1 MKNVKENKRRWK
13 QLVAIFIVA
22 VMLFTTPHIVGFASM
37 GKEEATTATAD
48 GNPDNSDV
56 KVQSED
62 ADSEEDI
69 QTESLDASEQSES
82 SEEKTTEKK
91 TETTEA
97 EKKTGADESKKEKAE
112 AYREK
117 LGDNGIAKNLN
128 DLPSSAWEAEIDVL
142 AATNATAIKESK
154 ASAEKTG
161 STGATELPLGVYLV
175 KETTTPAGYVAS
187 KPFIVSVPSTDNY
200 DTAGKEGTEFI
211 YNITAKPKNSKMSVD
226 KTIVNEDKTA
236 YIGGFVEYKVETQ
249 IPKYGTEYTNPVFNI
264 YDKMSNGLSFVNDA
278 AHKLKVF
285 VGGTEIVERENT
297 YTLATNGL
305 SDEKTFEIQFA
316 KAFLENKENKG
327 KKVEVTYYAQ
337 VNKNAVY
344 INENSANI
352 TYQNK
357 PGETTDATPSEK
369 NVYTYG
375 IDLTKKGDKSA
386 DADGLDGAEFTLAAA
401 NGEMISI
408 LVNGTKV
415 DVNGNSKDKFRTT
428 TVGNKKGKLVF
439 KGLKA
444 GTYTLTETKS
454 PSGYS
459 LAKNPITIVITAK
472 EDGSLADATV
482 DGISVKNNMTEDGV
496 VPVGLQ
502 NKSGFNL
509 PATGGMGTYLF
520 TIGGLVI
527 MAGAALLLI
536 ASKKRRA

>member
-1 MKNVKENKRRWK
+1 MKKLWK
-13 QLVAIFIVA
+13 KLLAVTTA
-22 VMLFTTPHIVGFASM
+22 VMMAITFITAMANANATDGKGSVTIIKNGEKSDEFLAGAKFSFYKIASITNSE
-37 GKEEATTATAD
+37 GKDWKYTVE
-48 GNPDNSDV
+48 
-56 KVQSED
+56 
-62 ADSEEDI
+62 
-69 QTESLDASEQSES
+69 
-82 SEEKTTEKK
+82 
-91 TETTEA
+91 
-97 EKKTGADESKKEKAE
+97 E

-142 AATNATAIKESK
+142 AATNATAIKESE

-337 VNKNAVY
+337 VNENAVY

-357 PGETTDATPSEK
+357 PGETTDATPSKK

-408 LVNGTKV
+408 LVNGKKV
-415 DVNGNSKDKFRTT
+415 AVNGESKGGFQTT
-428 TVGNKKGKLVF
+428 TVEKENKNKKGKLVF

>member
-1 MKNVKENKRRWK
+1 MKKLWK
-13 QLVAIFIVA
+13 KLLAVTTA
-22 VMLFTTPHIVGFASM
+22 VMMAITLLPAMANANATDGKGSVTIIKNGEKSDEFLAGAKFSFYKIASITNSE
-37 GKEEATTATAD
+37 GKDWKYTVE
-48 GNPDNSDV
+48 
-56 KVQSED
+56 
-62 ADSEEDI
+62 
-69 QTESLDASEQSES
+69 
-82 SEEKTTEKK
+82 
-91 TETTEA
+91 
-97 EKKTGADESKKEKAE
+97 E

-142 AATNATAIKESK
+142 AAINATAIKESK

-264 YDKMSNGLSFVNDA
+264 YDKMSNGLSFVNNT
-278 AHKLKVF
+278 AHKLKVV
-285 VGGTEIVERENT
+285 VGGTEIVEGENT

-305 SDEKTFEIQFA
+305 SDKKTFEIRFA
-316 KAFLENKENKG
+316 KAFLENNKG

-337 VNKNAVY
+337 VNENAVY

-357 PGETTDATPSEK
+357 PGETTDATPSTK

-375 IDLTKKGDKSA
+375 IDLTKTGDKSV
-386 DADGLDGAEFTLAAA
+386 DANGLDGAEFTLAVA

-415 DVNGNSKDKFRTT
+415 DVNGNSKDEFRTT
-428 TVGNKKGKLVF
+428 TVDNKKGKLVF

-459 LAKNPITIVITAK
+459 LAKNPITIVITAN

>member
-1 MKNVKENKRRWK
+1 MKKLWK
-13 QLVAIFIVA
+13 KLLAVTTA
-22 VMLFTTPHIVGFASM
+22 VMMAITLLPAMANANATDGKGSVTIIKNGEKSDEFLAGAKFSFYKIASITNSE
-37 GKEEATTATAD
+37 GKDWKYTVE
-48 GNPDNSDV
+48 
-56 KVQSED
+56 
-62 ADSEEDI
+62 
-69 QTESLDASEQSES
+69 
-82 SEEKTTEKK
+82 
-91 TETTEA
+91 
-97 EKKTGADESKKEKAE
+97 E

-142 AATNATAIKESK
+142 AAINATAIKESK

-211 YNITAKPKNSKMSVD
+211 YDITAKPKNSKMSVD

-264 YDKMSNGLSFVNDA
+264 YDKMSNGLSFVNDDNDT
-278 AHKLKVF
+278 AHKLKVV
-285 VGGTEIVERENT
+285 VGGTEIVEGKNT

-305 SDEKTFEIQFA
+305 SDGKTFEIQFA

-337 VNKNAVY
+337 VNENAVY

-357 PGETTDATPSEK
+357 PGETTDATPSKK

-375 IDLTKKGDKSA
+375 IDLTKNGDKSA

-408 LVNGTKV
+408 LVNGKKV
-415 DVNGNSKDKFRTT
+415 AVNGESKGGFQTT
-428 TVGNKKGKLVF
+428 TVDNKKGKLVF

-459 LAKNPITIVITAK
+459 LAKNPITIVITANA
-472 EDGSLADATV
+472 DGSFASATV
-482 DGISVKNNMTEDGV
+482 NENTVTNDVKDGI

-502 NKSGFNL
+502 NKSGFSL

-536 ASKKRRA
+536 ASRKRRA

>member
-1 MKNVKENKRRWK
+1 MKKLWK
-13 QLVAIFIVA
+13 KLLAVTTA
-22 VMLFTTPHIVGFASM
+22 VMMAITLLPAMANANATD
-37 GKEEATTATAD
+37 GKGSVTIIKNGE
-48 GNPDNSDV
+48 NSDEFLAGA
-56 KVQSED
+56 KFSFYKIASITNSEGKD
-62 ADSEEDI
+62 WKYTVE
-69 QTESLDASEQSES
+69 
-82 SEEKTTEKK
+82 
-91 TETTEA
+91 
-97 EKKTGADESKKEKAE
+97 E

-264 YDKMSNGLSFVNDA
+264 YDKMSNGLSFVNDDNDT
-278 AHKLKVF
+278 AHKLKVV
-285 VGGTEIVERENT
+285 VGGTEIVEGENT

-305 SDEKTFEIQFA
+305 SDGKTFEIQFA

-337 VNKNAVY
+337 VNENAVY

-357 PGETTDATPSEK
+357 PGETTDATPSK
-369 NVYTYG
+369 KMYIHMV
-375 IDLTKKGDKSA
+375 LT
-386 DADGLDGAEFTLAAA
+386 
-401 NGEMISI
+401 
-408 LVNGTKV
+408 
-415 DVNGNSKDKFRTT
+415 
-428 TVGNKKGKLVF
+428 
-439 KGLKA
+439 
-444 GTYTLTETKS
+444 
-454 PSGYS
+454 
-459 LAKNPITIVITAK
+459 
-472 EDGSLADATV
+472 
-482 DGISVKNNMTEDGV
+482 
-496 VPVGLQ
+496 
-502 NKSGFNL
+502 
-509 PATGGMGTYLF
+509 
-520 TIGGLVI
+520 
-527 MAGAALLLI
+527 
-536 ASKKRRA
+536 

>member
-1 MKNVKENKRRWK
+1 MKKLWK
-13 QLVAIFIVA
+13 KLLAVTTA
-22 VMLFTTPHIVGFASM
+22 VMMAITLLPAMANANATDGKGSVTIIKNGEKSDEFLAGAKFSFYKIASITNSE
-37 GKEEATTATAD
+37 GKDWKYTVE
-48 GNPDNSDV
+48 
-56 KVQSED
+56 
-62 ADSEEDI
+62 
-69 QTESLDASEQSES
+69 
-82 SEEKTTEKK
+82 
-91 TETTEA
+91 
-97 EKKTGADESKKEKAE
+97 E
-112 AYREK
+112 AYRK
-117 LGDNGIAKNLN
+117 QLGDNGIAKNLN
-128 DLPSSAWEAEIDVL
+128 NLPSSAWEAEIDVL
-142 AATNATAIKESK
+142 AAVNATAIKESE

-264 YDKMSNGLSFVNDA
+264 YDKMSNGLSFVNDDNDT
-278 AHKLKVF
+278 AHKLKVV

-297 YTLATNGL
+297 YILATNGL
-305 SDEKTFEIQFA
+305 SDGKTFEIQFA

-337 VNKNAVY
+337 VNENAVY

-357 PGETTDATPSEK
+357 PGETTDATPSKK

-408 LVNGTKV
+408 LVNGKKV
-415 DVNGNSKDKFRTT
+415 AVNGESKGGFQTT
-428 TVGNKKGKLVF
+428 TVDNKKGKLVF

>member
-1 MKNVKENKRRWK
+1 MKKLWK
-13 QLVAIFIVA
+13 KLLAVTTA
-22 VMLFTTPHIVGFASM
+22 VMMAITLLPAMANANATDGKGSVTIIKNGEKSDEFLAGAKFSFYKIASITNSE
-37 GKEEATTATAD
+37 GKDWKYT
-48 GNPDNSDV
+48 V
-56 KVQSED
+56 
-62 ADSEEDI
+62 
-69 QTESLDASEQSES
+69 
-82 SEEKTTEKK
+82 
-91 TETTEA
+91 ET
-97 EKKTGADESKKEKAE
+97 

-128 DLPSSAWEAEIDVL
+128 NLPSSAWEAKIDIL
-142 AATNATAIKESK
+142 AAINATAIKESE

-264 YDKMSNGLSFVNDA
+264 YDKMSNGLSFVNDDNDT
-278 AHKLKVF
+278 AHKLKVV
-285 VGGTEIVERENT
+285 VGGTEIVNGENT

-337 VNKNAVY
+337 VNENAVY

-357 PGETTDATPSEK
+357 PGTTTDATPSEK

-375 IDLTKKGDKSA
+375 IDLTKTGDKSV
-386 DADGLDGAEFTLAAA
+386 DANGLDGAEFTLAVA

-415 DVNGNSKDKFRTT
+415 DVNGNSKDEFRTT
-428 TVGNKKGKLVF
+428 TVENKKGKLVF

-459 LAKNPITIVITAK
+459 LAKNPITIVITAN

-482 DGISVKNNMTEDGV
+482 DGNSVKDNMTEAGV

-536 ASKKRRA
+536 AAKKRRA

>member
-1 MKNVKENKRRWK
+1 MKKLWK
-13 QLVAIFIVA
+13 KLLAVTTA
-22 VMLFTTPHIVGFASM
+22 VMMAITLLPAMANANATDGKGSVTIIKNGEKSDEFLAGAKFSFYKIASITNSE
-37 GKEEATTATAD
+37 GKDWKYTVETAY
-48 GNPDNSDV
+48 
-56 KVQSED
+56 Q
-62 ADSEEDI
+62 
-69 QTESLDASEQSES
+69 
-82 SEEKTTEKK
+82 
-91 TETTEA
+91 
-97 EKKTGADESKKEKAE
+97 
-112 AYREK
+112 EK
-117 LGDNGIAKNLN
+117 LGDNGAAKNLN
-128 DLPSSAWEAEIDVL
+128 NLPSSAWEAKIDIL
-142 AATNATAIKESK
+142 AAINATAIKESE

-264 YDKMSNGLSFVNDA
+264 YDKMSNGLSFVNDDNDT
-278 AHKLKVF
+278 AHKLKVV
-285 VGGTEIVERENT
+285 VGGTEIVKGENT

-337 VNKNAVY
+337 VNENAVC

-357 PGETTDATPSEK
+357 PGTTTDATPSEK

-375 IDLTKKGDKSA
+375 IDLTKTGDKSV
-386 DADGLDGAEFTLAAA
+386 DANGLDGAEFTLAVA

-415 DVNGNSKDKFRTT
+415 DVNGNSKDEFRTT
-428 TVGNKKGKLVF
+428 TVENKKGKLVF

-459 LAKNPITIVITAK
+459 LAKNPITIVITAN

-482 DGISVKNNMTEDGV
+482 DGNSVKDNMTEAGV

-536 ASKKRRA
+536 AAKKRRA

>member
-1 MKNVKENKRRWK
+1 MKKLWK
-13 QLVAIFIVA
+13 KLLAVTTA
-22 VMLFTTPHIVGFASM
+22 VMMAITLLPAMANANATDGKGSVTIIKNGEKSDEFLAGAKFSFYKIASITNSE
-37 GKEEATTATAD
+37 GKDWKYTVETAY
-48 GNPDNSDV
+48 
-56 KVQSED
+56 Q
-62 ADSEEDI
+62 
-69 QTESLDASEQSES
+69 
-82 SEEKTTEKK
+82 
-91 TETTEA
+91 
-97 EKKTGADESKKEKAE
+97 
-112 AYREK
+112 EK
-117 LGDNGIAKNLN
+117 LGDNGAAKNLN
-128 DLPSSAWEAEIDVL
+128 NLPSSAWEAKIDVL
-142 AATNATAIKESK
+142 AAVNATAIKESEP
-154 ASAEKTG
+154 SAEKTG

-264 YDKMSNGLSFVNDA
+264 YDKMSNGLSFVNDT
-278 AHKLKVF
+278 AHKLKVV
-285 VGGTEIVERENT
+285 VGGTEIVEGENT
-297 YTLATNGL
+297 YTLETNGL
-305 SDEKTFEIQFA
+305 SDGKTFEIQFA

-337 VNKNAVY
+337 VNENAVY

-357 PGETTDATPSEK
+357 PGETTDATPSKK

-408 LVNGTKV
+408 LVNGKKV
-415 DVNGNSKDKFRTT
+415 AVNGESKGGFQTT
-428 TVGNKKGKLVF
+428 TVEKENKNKKGKLVF

>member
-1 MKNVKENKRRWK
+1 MKKLWK
-13 QLVAIFIVA
+13 KLLAVTTA
-22 VMLFTTPHIVGFASM
+22 VMMAITLLPAMANANATDGKGSVTIIKNGEKSDEFLAGAKFSFYKIASITNSE
-37 GKEEATTATAD
+37 GKDWKYTVETAY
-48 GNPDNSDV
+48 
-56 KVQSED
+56 Q
-62 ADSEEDI
+62 
-69 QTESLDASEQSES
+69 
-82 SEEKTTEKK
+82 
-91 TETTEA
+91 
-97 EKKTGADESKKEKAE
+97 
-112 AYREK
+112 EK
-117 LGDNGIAKNLN
+117 LGDNGAAKNLN
-128 DLPSSAWEAEIDVL
+128 NLPSSAWEAKIDVL
-142 AATNATAIKESK
+142 AAVNATAIKESEP
-154 ASAEKTG
+154 SAEKTG

-264 YDKMSNGLSFVNDA
+264 YDKMSNGLSFVNDT
-278 AHKLKVF
+278 AHKLKVV
-285 VGGTEIVERENT
+285 VGGTEIVEGENT

-305 SDEKTFEIQFA
+305 SDGKTFEIQFA

-337 VNKNAVY
+337 VNENAVY

-357 PGETTDATPSEK
+357 PGETTDATPSKK

-408 LVNGTKV
+408 LVNGKKV
-415 DVNGNSKDKFRTT
+415 AVNGESKGGFQTT
-428 TVGNKKGKLVF
+428 TVEKENKNKKGKLVF

>member
-1 MKNVKENKRRWK
+1 MLLLLKKVKRQQRR
-13 QLVAIFIVA
+13 QVL
-22 VMLFTTPHIVGFASM
+22 
-37 GKEEATTATAD
+37 
-48 GNPDNSDV
+48 
-56 KVQSED
+56 Q
-62 ADSEEDI
+62 
-69 QTESLDASEQSES
+69 EQQ
-82 SEEKTTEKK
+82 
-91 TETTEA
+91 
-97 EKKTGADESKKEKAE
+97 
-112 AYREK
+112 
-117 LGDNGIAKNLN
+117 NFQ
-128 DLPSSAWEAEIDVL
+128 
-142 AATNATAIKESK
+142 
-154 ASAEKTG
+154 
-161 STGATELPLGVYLV
+161 LPLGVYLV

>member
-1 MKNVKENKRRWK
+1 MKKLWK
-13 QLVAIFIVA
+13 KLLAVTTA
-22 VMLFTTPHIVGFASM
+22 VMMAITLLPAMANANATD
-37 GKEEATTATAD
+37 GKGSVTIIKN
-48 GNPDNSDV
+48 G
-56 KVQSED
+56 
-62 ADSEEDI
+62 
-69 QTESLDASEQSES
+69 
-82 SEEKTTEKK
+82 EKTDEFLG
-91 TETTEA
+91 
-97 EKKTGADESKKEKAE
+97 GAKFSFYKIASITNSGGKDWKYTVEQ
-112 AYREK
+112 AYQDK
-117 LGDNGIAKNLN
+117 LRDNGAAKNLN
-128 DLPSSAWEAEIDVL
+128 DLPSSEWEAKIDVL
-142 AATNATAIKESK
+142 AAVNATAIKESEV
-154 ASAEKTG
+154 SAEKTG

-264 YDKMSNGLSFVNDA
+264 YDKMSNGLSFVNDDNDT
-278 AHKLKVF
+278 AHKLKVV
-285 VGGTEIVERENT
+285 VGGTEIVEGENT

-305 SDEKTFEIQFA
+305 SDGKTFEIQFA

-337 VNKNAVY
+337 VNENAVY

-357 PGETTDATPSEK
+357 PGETTDATPSKK

-375 IDLTKKGDKSA
+375 IDLTKNGDKSA

-408 LVNGTKV
+408 LVNGKKV
-415 DVNGNSKDKFRTT
+415 AVNGESKGGFQTT
-428 TVGNKKGKLVF
+428 TVDNKKGKLVF

-459 LAKNPITIVITAK
+459 LAKNPITIVITANA
-472 EDGSLADATV
+472 DGSFASATV
-482 DGISVKNNMTEDGV
+482 NENTVTNDVKDGI

-502 NKSGFNL
+502 NKSGFSL

-536 ASKKRRA
+536 VSRKRRA

>member
-1 MKNVKENKRRWK
+1 MKKLWK
-13 QLVAIFIVA
+13 KLLAVTTA
-22 VMLFTTPHIVGFASM
+22 VMMAITLLPAMANANATDGKGSVTIIKNGEKSDEFLAGAKFSFYKIASITNSE
-37 GKEEATTATAD
+37 GKDWKYTVE
-48 GNPDNSDV
+48 
-56 KVQSED
+56 
-62 ADSEEDI
+62 
-69 QTESLDASEQSES
+69 
-82 SEEKTTEKK
+82 
-91 TETTEA
+91 
-97 EKKTGADESKKEKAE
+97 E
-112 AYREK
+112 AYRK
-117 LGDNGIAKNLN
+117 QLGDNGIAKNLN
-128 DLPSSAWEAEIDVL
+128 NLPSSAWEAEIDVL
-142 AATNATAIKESK
+142 AAINATAIKESK
-154 ASAEKTG
+154 ASAEETG

-264 YDKMSNGLSFVNDA
+264 YDKMSNGLSFVNDT
-278 AHKLKVF
+278 AHKLKV
-285 VGGTEIVERENT
+285 VVDGTEIVEGENT
-297 YTLATNGL
+297 YTLETNGL
-305 SDEKTFEIQFA
+305 SDGKTFEIQFA
-316 KAFLENKENKG
+316 KAFLENKKNKG

-337 VNKNAVY
+337 VNENAVY

-357 PGETTDATPSEK
+357 PGETTDATPSKK

-375 IDLTKKGDKSA
+375 IDLTKTGDKSA

-408 LVNGTKV
+408 LVNGKKV
-415 DVNGNSKDKFRTT
+415 AVNGESKGGFQTT
-428 TVGNKKGKLVF
+428 TVEKENKNKKGKLVF

>member
-1 MKNVKENKRRWK
+1 MKKLWK
-13 QLVAIFIVA
+13 KLLAVTTA
-22 VMLFTTPHIVGFASM
+22 VMMAITLLPAMANANATDGKGSVTIIKNGEKSDEFLAGAKFSFYKIASITNSE
-37 GKEEATTATAD
+37 GKDWKYTVE
-48 GNPDNSDV
+48 
-56 KVQSED
+56 
-62 ADSEEDI
+62 
-69 QTESLDASEQSES
+69 
-82 SEEKTTEKK
+82 
-91 TETTEA
+91 
-97 EKKTGADESKKEKAE
+97 E

-142 AATNATAIKESK
+142 AATNATAIKESE

-337 VNKNAVY
+337 VNENAVY

-357 PGETTDATPSEK
+357 PGETTDATPSKK

-408 LVNGTKV
+408 LVNGKKV
-415 DVNGNSKDKFRTT
+415 AVNGESKGGFQTT
-428 TVGNKKGKLVF
+428 TVEKENKNKKGKLVF

>member
-1 MKNVKENKRRWK
+1 MKKLWK
-13 QLVAIFIVA
+13 KLLAVTTA
-22 VMLFTTPHIVGFASM
+22 VMMAITLLPAMANANATDGKGSVTIIKNGEKSDEFLAGAKFSFYKIASITNSE
-37 GKEEATTATAD
+37 GKDWKYT
-48 GNPDNSDV
+48 V
-56 KVQSED
+56 
-62 ADSEEDI
+62 
-69 QTESLDASEQSES
+69 
-82 SEEKTTEKK
+82 
-91 TETTEA
+91 ET
-97 EKKTGADESKKEKAE
+97 

-128 DLPSSAWEAEIDVL
+128 NLPSSAWEAKIDIL
-142 AATNATAIKESK
+142 AAINATAIKESE

-264 YDKMSNGLSFVNDA
+264 YDKMSNGLSFVNDDNDT
-278 AHKLKVF
+278 AHKLKVV
-285 VGGTEIVERENT
+285 VGGTEIVKGENT

-316 KAFLENKENKG
+316 KAFLENKENKE

-337 VNKNAVY
+337 VNENAVY

-357 PGETTDATPSEK
+357 PGTTTDATPSEK

-375 IDLTKKGDKSA
+375 IDLTKTGDKSV
-386 DADGLDGAEFTLAAA
+386 DANGLDGAEFTLAVA

-415 DVNGNSKDKFRTT
+415 DVNGNSKDEFRTT
-428 TVGNKKGKLVF
+428 TVENKKGKLVF

-459 LAKNPITIVITAK
+459 LAKNPITIVITAN

-482 DGISVKNNMTEDGV
+482 DGNSVKDNMTEAGV

-536 ASKKRRA
+536 AAKKRRA

>member
-1 MKNVKENKRRWK
+1 MKKLWK
-13 QLVAIFIVA
+13 KLLAVTTA
-22 VMLFTTPHIVGFASM
+22 VMMAITLLPAMANANATDGKGSVTIIKNGEKSDEFLAGAKFSFYKIASITNSE
-37 GKEEATTATAD
+37 GKDWKYTVETAY
-48 GNPDNSDV
+48 
-56 KVQSED
+56 Q
-62 ADSEEDI
+62 
-69 QTESLDASEQSES
+69 
-82 SEEKTTEKK
+82 
-91 TETTEA
+91 
-97 EKKTGADESKKEKAE
+97 
-112 AYREK
+112 EK
-117 LGDNGIAKNLN
+117 LGDNGAAKNLN
-128 DLPSSAWEAEIDVL
+128 NLPSSAWEAKIDVL
-142 AATNATAIKESK
+142 AAVNATAIKESE

-264 YDKMSNGLSFVNDA
+264 YDKMSNGLSFVNDT
-278 AHKLKVF
+278 AHKLKVV
-285 VGGTEIVERENT
+285 VGGTEIVEGENT

-305 SDEKTFEIQFA
+305 SDGKTFAIQFA

-337 VNKNAVY
+337 VNENAVY

-357 PGETTDATPSEK
+357 PGETTDATPSKK

-375 IDLTKKGDKSA
+375 IDLTKTGDKSA

-408 LVNGTKV
+408 LVNGKKV
-415 DVNGNSKDKFRTT
+415 AVNGESKGGFQTT
-428 TVGNKKGKLVF
+428 TVEKENKNKKGKLVF

>member
-1 MKNVKENKRRWK
+1 MKKLWK
-13 QLVAIFIVA
+13 KLLAVTTA
-22 VMLFTTPHIVGFASM
+22 VMMAITLLPAMANANATDGKGSVTIIKNGEKSDEFLAGAKFSFYKIASITNSE
-37 GKEEATTATAD
+37 GKDWKYTVETAY
-48 GNPDNSDV
+48 
-56 KVQSED
+56 Q
-62 ADSEEDI
+62 
-69 QTESLDASEQSES
+69 
-82 SEEKTTEKK
+82 
-91 TETTEA
+91 
-97 EKKTGADESKKEKAE
+97 
-112 AYREK
+112 EK
-117 LGDNGIAKNLN
+117 LGDNGAAKNLN
-128 DLPSSAWEAEIDVL
+128 NLPSSAWEAKIDVL
-142 AATNATAIKESK
+142 AAVNATAIKESE

-264 YDKMSNGLSFVNDA
+264 YDKMSNGLSFVNDT
-278 AHKLKVF
+278 AHKLKV
-285 VGGTEIVERENT
+285 VVDGTEIVEGENR
-297 YTLATNGL
+297 YTLVTNGL
-305 SDEKTFEIQFA
+305 SDGKTFEIQFA

-337 VNKNAVY
+337 VNENAVY

-357 PGETTDATPSEK
+357 PGETTDATPSKK

-375 IDLTKKGDKSA
+375 IDLTKTGDKSA

-408 LVNGTKV
+408 LVNGKKV
-415 DVNGNSKDKFRTT
+415 AVNGESKGGFQTT
-428 TVGNKKGKLVF
+428 TVEKENKNKKGKLVF

>member
-1 MKNVKENKRRWK
+1 MKKLWK
-13 QLVAIFIVA
+13 KLLAVTTA
-22 VMLFTTPHIVGFASM
+22 VMMAITLLPAMANANATD
-37 GKEEATTATAD
+37 GKGSVTIIKN
-48 GNPDNSDV
+48 G
-56 KVQSED
+56 
-62 ADSEEDI
+62 
-69 QTESLDASEQSES
+69 
-82 SEEKTTEKK
+82 EKTDEFLG
-91 TETTEA
+91 
-97 EKKTGADESKKEKAE
+97 GAKFSFYKIASITNSGGKDWKYTVEE
-112 AYREK
+112 AYRK
-117 LGDNGIAKNLN
+117 QLGDNGIAKNLN
-128 DLPSSAWEAEIDVL
+128 NLPSSAWEAEIDVL
-142 AATNATAIKESK
+142 AAINATAIKESK
-154 ASAEKTG
+154 ASAEETG

-264 YDKMSNGLSFVNDA
+264 YDKMSNGLSFVNDDNDT
-278 AHKLKVF
+278 AHKLKV
-285 VGGTEIVERENT
+285 VVDGTEIVKGENT

-316 KAFLENKENKG
+316 KAFLENKKNKG

-357 PGETTDATPSEK
+357 PGTTTDATPSEK

-375 IDLTKKGDKSA
+375 IDLTKTGDKSV
-386 DADGLDGAEFTLAAA
+386 DANGLDGAEFTLAVA

-415 DVNGNSKDKFRTT
+415 DVNGNSKDEFRTT
-428 TVGNKKGKLVF
+428 TVENKKGKLVF

-459 LAKNPITIVITAK
+459 LAKNPITIVITAN
-472 EDGSLADATV
+472 EDGRLADATV
-482 DGISVKNNMTEDGV
+482 DGNSVKDNMTEVGV

-536 ASKKRRA
+536 AAKKRRA

>member
-1 MKNVKENKRRWK
+1 MKKLWK
-13 QLVAIFIVA
+13 KLLAVTTA
-22 VMLFTTPHIVGFASM
+22 VMMAITLLPAMANANATDEKGTVTIIKNGEKSDEFLAGAKFSFYKIASITNSE
-37 GKEEATTATAD
+37 GKDWKYTVE
-48 GNPDNSDV
+48 
-56 KVQSED
+56 
-62 ADSEEDI
+62 
-69 QTESLDASEQSES
+69 
-82 SEEKTTEKK
+82 
-91 TETTEA
+91 
-97 EKKTGADESKKEKAE
+97 E
-112 AYREK
+112 AYRK
-117 LGDNGIAKNLN
+117 QLGDNGAAKNLN
-128 DLPSSAWEAEIDVL
+128 NLPSSAWEAEIDVL
-142 AATNATAIKESK
+142 AAINATAIKESE
-154 ASAEKTG
+154 ASAEMTG

-187 KPFIVSVPSTDNY
+187 KPFIVSVPSTNNY
-200 DTAGKEGTEFI
+200 DTAGKEGTKFI
-211 YNITAKPKNSKMSVD
+211 YDITAKPKNSKMSVD

-285 VGGTEIVERENT
+285 VGGTETVEGENT

-357 PGETTDATPSEK
+357 PGETTDATPSKK

-415 DVNGNSKDKFRTT
+415 DVNGNSKGGFQTT
-428 TVGNKKGKLVF
+428 TVEKENKNKKGKLVF

-459 LAKNPITIVITAK
+459 LAKNPITIVITANA
-472 EDGSLADATV
+472 DGSFADATV
-482 DGISVKNNMTEDGV
+482 DGISVKNKMTEDGV

>member
-1 MKNVKENKRRWK
+1 MKKLWK
-13 QLVAIFIVA
+13 KLLAVTTA
-22 VMLFTTPHIVGFASM
+22 VMMAITLLPAMANANATDGKGSVTIIKNGEKPDEFLAGAKFSFYKIASITNSE
-37 GKEEATTATAD
+37 GKDWKYTVETAY
-48 GNPDNSDV
+48 
-56 KVQSED
+56 Q
-62 ADSEEDI
+62 
-69 QTESLDASEQSES
+69 
-82 SEEKTTEKK
+82 
-91 TETTEA
+91 
-97 EKKTGADESKKEKAE
+97 
-112 AYREK
+112 EK
-117 LGDNGIAKNLN
+117 LGDNGAAKNLN
-128 DLPSSAWEAEIDVL
+128 NLPSSAWEAKIDVL
-142 AATNATAIKESK
+142 AAVNATAIKESE

-264 YDKMSNGLSFVNDA
+264 YDKMSNGLSFVNDGNDT
-278 AHKLKVF
+278 AHKLKVV
-285 VGGTEIVERENT
+285 VGGIEIVERENT

-305 SDEKTFEIQFA
+305 SDGKTFEIQFA

-337 VNKNAVY
+337 VNENAVY

-357 PGETTDATPSEK
+357 PGETTDATPSKK

-408 LVNGTKV
+408 LVNGKKV
-415 DVNGNSKDKFRTT
+415 AVNGESKGGFQTTT
-428 TVGNKKGKLVF
+428 TVENKKGKLVF

>member
-1 MKNVKENKRRWK
+1 MKKLWK
-13 QLVAIFIVA
+13 KLLAVTTA
-22 VMLFTTPHIVGFASM
+22 VMMAITLLPAMANANATDGKGSVTIIKNGEKSDEFLAGAKFSFYKIASITNSE
-37 GKEEATTATAD
+37 GKDWKYTVETAY
-48 GNPDNSDV
+48 
-56 KVQSED
+56 Q
-62 ADSEEDI
+62 
-69 QTESLDASEQSES
+69 
-82 SEEKTTEKK
+82 
-91 TETTEA
+91 
-97 EKKTGADESKKEKAE
+97 
-112 AYREK
+112 EK
-117 LGDNGIAKNLN
+117 LGDNGAAKNLN
-128 DLPSSAWEAEIDVL
+128 NLPSSAWEAKIDVL
-142 AATNATAIKESK
+142 AAVNDATAIKESK

-211 YNITAKPKNSKMSVD
+211 YDITAKPKNSKMSVD

-264 YDKMSNGLSFVNDA
+264 YDKMSNGLSFVNDT
-278 AHKLKVF
+278 AHKLKVV
-285 VGGTEIVERENT
+285 VGGTEIVEGGNT

-305 SDEKTFEIQFA
+305 SDGKTFEIQFA

-337 VNKNAVY
+337 VNENAVY

-375 IDLTKKGDKSA
+375 IDLTKNGDKSA

-415 DVNGNSKDKFRTT
+415 DVNGNSKDKFQTT

>member
-1 MKNVKENKRRWK
+1 MKKLWK
-13 QLVAIFIVA
+13 KLLAVTTA
-22 VMLFTTPHIVGFASM
+22 VMMAITLLPAMANANATD
-37 GKEEATTATAD
+37 GKGSVTIIKN
-48 GNPDNSDV
+48 G
-56 KVQSED
+56 
-62 ADSEEDI
+62 
-69 QTESLDASEQSES
+69 
-82 SEEKTTEKK
+82 EKTDEFLG
-91 TETTEA
+91 
-97 EKKTGADESKKEKAE
+97 GAKFSFYKIASITNSGGKDWKYTVEQ
-112 AYREK
+112 AYQDK
-117 LGDNGIAKNLN
+117 LSDNGAAKNLN
-128 DLPSSAWEAEIDVL
+128 DLPSSEWEAKIDVL
-142 AATNATAIKESK
+142 AAINATVIKESE

-211 YNITAKPKNSKMSVD
+211 YDITAKPKNSKMSVD

-264 YDKMSNGLSFVNDA
+264 YDKMSNGLSFVNDDNDT
-278 AHKLKVF
+278 AHKLKVV
-285 VGGTEIVERENT
+285 VGGTEIVEGENT

-305 SDEKTFEIQFA
+305 SDGKTFEIQFA

-337 VNKNAVY
+337 VNENAVY

-357 PGETTDATPSEK
+357 PGETTDATPSKK

-375 IDLTKKGDKSA
+375 IDLTKNGDKSA
-386 DADGLDGAEFTLAAA
+386 DADGLDGAEFTLAVA

-415 DVNGNSKDKFRTT
+415 DVNGNSKDEFRTT
-428 TVGNKKGKLVF
+428 TVGIKKGKLVF

-459 LAKNPITIVITAK
+459 LAKNPITIVITANK
-472 EDGSLADATV
+472 DGSFASATV
-482 DGISVKNNMTEDGV
+482 NETTVTNDVKDGI

-502 NKSGFNL
+502 NKSGFSL

-536 ASKKRRA
+536 ASRKRRA

>member
-1 MKNVKENKRRWK
+1 MKKLWK
-13 QLVAIFIVA
+13 KLLAVTTA
-22 VMLFTTPHIVGFASM
+22 VMMAITLLPAMANANATDGKGSVTIIKNGEKSDEFLAGAKFSFYKIASITNSE
-37 GKEEATTATAD
+37 GKDWKYT
-48 GNPDNSDV
+48 V
-56 KVQSED
+56 
-62 ADSEEDI
+62 
-69 QTESLDASEQSES
+69 
-82 SEEKTTEKK
+82 
-91 TETTEA
+91 ET
-97 EKKTGADESKKEKAE
+97 

-128 DLPSSAWEAEIDVL
+128 NLPSSAWEAKIDVL
-142 AATNATAIKESK
+142 AAVNATAIKESE

-264 YDKMSNGLSFVNDA
+264 YDKMSNGLSFVNDDNDT
-278 AHKLKVF
+278 AHKLKVV
-285 VGGTEIVERENT
+285 VGGTEIVEGENT
-297 YTLATNGL
+297 YILATNGL
-305 SDEKTFEIQFA
+305 SDGKTFEIQFA

-337 VNKNAVY
+337 VNENAVY

-357 PGETTDATPSEK
+357 PGETTDATPSKK

-375 IDLTKKGDKSA
+375 IDLTKNGDKSA

-408 LVNGTKV
+408 LVNGKKV
-415 DVNGNSKDKFRTT
+415 AVNGESKGGFQTT
-428 TVGNKKGKLVF
+428 TVENKKGKLVF

>member
-1 MKNVKENKRRWK
+1 MKKLWK
-13 QLVAIFIVA
+13 KLVAVTTA
-22 VMLFTTPHIVGFASM
+22 VMMAVTLLPAMANANATDGKGSVTIIKNGEKSDEFLAGAKFSFYKIASITNSQ
-37 GKEEATTATAD
+37 GKDWKYTVETAY
-48 GNPDNSDV
+48 
-56 KVQSED
+56 Q
-62 ADSEEDI
+62 
-69 QTESLDASEQSES
+69 
-82 SEEKTTEKK
+82 
-91 TETTEA
+91 
-97 EKKTGADESKKEKAE
+97 
-112 AYREK
+112 EK
-117 LGDNGIAKNLN
+117 LGDNGAAKNLN
-128 DLPSSAWEAEIDVL
+128 NLPSSAWEAKIDVL
-142 AATNATAIKESK
+142 AAVNATAIKESE

-264 YDKMSNGLSFVNDA
+264 YDKMSNGLSFVNDGNDT
-278 AHKLKVF
+278 AHKLKVV

-305 SDEKTFEIQFA
+305 SDGKTFEIQFA

-337 VNKNAVY
+337 VNENAVY

-357 PGETTDATPSEK
+357 PGETTDATPSKK

-408 LVNGTKV
+408 LVNGKKV
-415 DVNGNSKDKFRTT
+415 AVNGESKGGFQTT
-428 TVGNKKGKLVF
+428 TVDNKKGKLVF

>member
-1 MKNVKENKRRWK
+1 MKKLWK
-13 QLVAIFIVA
+13 KLLAVTTA
-22 VMLFTTPHIVGFASM
+22 VMMAITLLPAMANANATDGKGSVTIIKNGEKSDEFLAGAKFSFYKIASITNSE
-37 GKEEATTATAD
+37 GKDWKYTVE
-48 GNPDNSDV
+48 
-56 KVQSED
+56 
-62 ADSEEDI
+62 
-69 QTESLDASEQSES
+69 
-82 SEEKTTEKK
+82 
-91 TETTEA
+91 
-97 EKKTGADESKKEKAE
+97 E

-142 AATNATAIKESK
+142 AATNATAIKESE

-264 YDKMSNGLSFVNDA
+264 YDKMSNGLSFVNDDNDT
-278 AHKLKVF
+278 AHKLKVV
-285 VGGTEIVERENT
+285 VGGTEIVEGENT
-297 YTLATNGL
+297 YILATNGL
-305 SDEKTFEIQFA
+305 SDGKTFEIQFA

-337 VNKNAVY
+337 VNENAVY

-357 PGETTDATPSEK
+357 PGETTDATPSKK

-375 IDLTKKGDKSA
+375 IDLTKNGDKSA

>member
-1 MKNVKENKRRWK
+1 MKKLWK
-13 QLVAIFIVA
+13 KLLAVTTA
-22 VMLFTTPHIVGFASM
+22 VMMAITLLPAMANANATDGKGSVTIIKNGEESDEFLAGAKFSFYKIASITNSE
-37 GKEEATTATAD
+37 GKDWKYTVE
-48 GNPDNSDV
+48 
-56 KVQSED
+56 
-62 ADSEEDI
+62 
-69 QTESLDASEQSES
+69 
-82 SEEKTTEKK
+82 
-91 TETTEA
+91 
-97 EKKTGADESKKEKAE
+97 E
-112 AYREK
+112 AYRK
-117 LGDNGIAKNLN
+117 QLGDNGIAKNLN
-128 DLPSSAWEAEIDVL
+128 NLPSSAWEAEIDVL
-142 AATNATAIKESK
+142 AAINATAIKESK
-154 ASAEKTG
+154 ASAEETG

-264 YDKMSNGLSFVNDA
+264 YDKMSNGLSFVNDDNDT
-278 AHKLKVF
+278 AHKLKVV
-285 VGGTEIVERENT
+285 VGGTEIVKGENT

-337 VNKNAVY
+337 VNENAVH

-357 PGETTDATPSEK
+357 PGTTTDATPSEK

-375 IDLTKKGDKSA
+375 IDLTKTGDKSV
-386 DADGLDGAEFTLAAA
+386 DANGLDGAEFTLAVA

-415 DVNGNSKDKFRTT
+415 DVNGNSKDEFRTT
-428 TVGNKKGKLVF
+428 TVENKKGKLVF

-459 LAKNPITIVITAK
+459 LAKNPITIVITAN

-482 DGISVKNNMTEDGV
+482 DGNSVKDNMTEAGV

-536 ASKKRRA
+536 AAKKRRA

>member
-1 MKNVKENKRRWK
+1 MKKLWK
-13 QLVAIFIVA
+13 KLLAVTTA
-22 VMLFTTPHIVGFASM
+22 VMMAITLLPAMANANATDGKGSVTIIKNGEKSDEFLAGAKFSFYKIASITNSE
-37 GKEEATTATAD
+37 GKDWKYTVETAY
-48 GNPDNSDV
+48 
-56 KVQSED
+56 Q
-62 ADSEEDI
+62 
-69 QTESLDASEQSES
+69 
-82 SEEKTTEKK
+82 
-91 TETTEA
+91 
-97 EKKTGADESKKEKAE
+97 
-112 AYREK
+112 EK
-117 LGDNGIAKNLN
+117 LGDNGAAKNLN
-128 DLPSSAWEAEIDVL
+128 NLPSSAWEAKIDVL
-142 AATNATAIKESK
+142 AAVNATAIKESE

-264 YDKMSNGLSFVNDA
+264 YDKMSNGLSFVNDT
-278 AHKLKVF
+278 AHKLKVV
-285 VGGTEIVERENT
+285 VGGTEIVEGENT

-305 SDEKTFEIQFA
+305 SDGKTFEIQFA

-337 VNKNAVY
+337 VNENAVY

-357 PGETTDATPSEK
+357 PGETTDATPSKK

-375 IDLTKKGDKSA
+375 IDLTKTGDKSA

-408 LVNGTKV
+408 LVNGKKV
-415 DVNGNSKDKFRTT
+415 AVNGESKGGFQTT
-428 TVGNKKGKLVF
+428 TVEKENKNKKGKLVF

>member
-1 MKNVKENKRRWK
+1 MKKLWK
-13 QLVAIFIVA
+13 KLLAVTTA
-22 VMLFTTPHIVGFASM
+22 VMMAITLLPAMANANATDGKGSVTIIKNGEKSDEFLAGAKFSFYKIASITNSE
-37 GKEEATTATAD
+37 GKDWKYTVE
-48 GNPDNSDV
+48 
-56 KVQSED
+56 
-62 ADSEEDI
+62 
-69 QTESLDASEQSES
+69 
-82 SEEKTTEKK
+82 
-91 TETTEA
+91 
-97 EKKTGADESKKEKAE
+97 E
-112 AYREK
+112 AYRK
-117 LGDNGIAKNLN
+117 QLGDNGIAKNLN
-128 DLPSSAWEAEIDVL
+128 NLPSSAWEAEIDVL
-142 AATNATAIKESK
+142 AAINATAIKESK
-154 ASAEKTG
+154 ASAEETG

-200 DTAGKEGTEFI
+200 DTAGKGGTEFI

-264 YDKMSNGLSFVNDA
+264 YDKMSNGLSFVNDT
-278 AHKLKVF
+278 AHKLKVV
-285 VGGTEIVERENT
+285 VGGTEIVEGENI

-305 SDEKTFEIQFA
+305 SDGKTFEIQFA

-337 VNKNAVY
+337 VNENAVY

-357 PGETTDATPSEK
+357 PGETTDATPSKK

-375 IDLTKKGDKSA
+375 IDLTKTGDKSA

-408 LVNGTKV
+408 LVNGKKV
-415 DVNGNSKDKFRTT
+415 AVNEESKGGFRTT
-428 TVGNKKGKLVF
+428 TTVDNKKGKLVF

>member
-1 MKNVKENKRRWK
+1 MKKLWK
-13 QLVAIFIVA
+13 KLLAVTTA
-22 VMLFTTPHIVGFASM
+22 VMMAITLLPAMANANATDGKGSVTIIKNGEKSDEFLAGAKFSFYKIASITNSE
-37 GKEEATTATAD
+37 GKDWKYTVE
-48 GNPDNSDV
+48 
-56 KVQSED
+56 
-62 ADSEEDI
+62 
-69 QTESLDASEQSES
+69 
-82 SEEKTTEKK
+82 
-91 TETTEA
+91 
-97 EKKTGADESKKEKAE
+97 E

-142 AATNATAIKESK
+142 AATNATAIKESE

-369 NVYTYG
+369 NVNTYG

-386 DADGLDGAEFTLAAA
+386 DADGLDGAEFTLAVA

-415 DVNGNSKDKFRTT
+415 DVNGNSKDEFRTT
-428 TVGNKKGKLVF
+428 TVGIKKGKLVF

-459 LAKNPITIVITAK
+459 LAKNPITNVITAN

-482 DGISVKNNMTEDGV
+482 DGNSVKDNMTEAGV

-536 ASKKRRA
+536 ASRKRRA

>member
-1 MKNVKENKRRWK
+1 
-13 QLVAIFIVA
+13 
-22 VMLFTTPHIVGFASM
+22 
-37 GKEEATTATAD
+37 
-48 GNPDNSDV
+48 
-56 KVQSED
+56 
-62 ADSEEDI
+62 
-69 QTESLDASEQSES
+69 
-82 SEEKTTEKK
+82 
-91 TETTEA
+91 
-97 EKKTGADESKKEKAE
+97 
-112 AYREK
+112 
-117 LGDNGIAKNLN
+117 
-128 DLPSSAWEAEIDVL
+128 
-142 AATNATAIKESK
+142 
-154 ASAEKTG
+154 
-161 STGATELPLGVYLV
+161 
-175 KETTTPAGYVAS
+175 
-187 KPFIVSVPSTDNY
+187 
-200 DTAGKEGTEFI
+200 
-211 YNITAKPKNSKMSVD
+211 MSVD

-264 YDKMSNGLSFVNDA
+264 YDKMSNGLFFVNNT
-278 AHKLKVF
+278 AHKLKVV
-285 VGGTEIVERENT
+285 VGGTEIVEGENT

-316 KAFLENKENKG
+316 KAFLENKKNKG

-337 VNKNAVY
+337 VNENAVY

-357 PGETTDATPSEK
+357 PGETTDATPSTK

-375 IDLTKKGDKSA
+375 IDLTKTGDKSV
-386 DADGLDGAEFTLAAA
+386 DANGLDGAEFTLAVA

-415 DVNGNSKDKFRTT
+415 DVNGNSKDEFRTT
-428 TVGNKKGKLVF
+428 TVDNKKGKLVF

-459 LAKNPITIVITAK
+459 LAKNPITIVITAN